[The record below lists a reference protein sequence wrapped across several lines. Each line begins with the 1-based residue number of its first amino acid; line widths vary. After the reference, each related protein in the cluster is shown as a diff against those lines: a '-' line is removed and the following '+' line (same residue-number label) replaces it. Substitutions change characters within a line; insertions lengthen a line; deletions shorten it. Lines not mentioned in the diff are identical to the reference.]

1 MTTNP
6 QRLLTE
12 KLLLENMA
20 QVLSVD
26 HFRRMKIMFNE
37 MSDYDFGQLIRELQA
52 SAPDSFTLKEFACT
66 HKEAIIGSKV
76 RPSANALSEV
86 PIEFLPEEEN
96 KKLLARIYASHPSDT
111 IRLNGEGDRKLISL
125 WEDGMKHEKDMADRA
140 WHAGASSLLGRRACN
155 DFSIGIELVGD
166 EHHRFTERQYARLA
180 STVATL
186 RRRYRLRFAVGHAD
200 IAPGRKIDPGPFFDW
215 NRVLAMPAF
224 AGLERPPPDA
234 TGVMDS
240 RNARSSTR
248 I

>member
-1 MTTNP
+1 MPLEIDAATG
-6 QRLLTE
+6 LL
-12 KLLLENMA
+12 KDVR
-20 QVLSVD
+20 QVLSPHCDARPAGVAPD
-26 HFRRMKIMFNE
+26 LIVIHGISLPPGE
-37 MSDYDFGQLIRELQA
+37 FGGPWIDALFTGGLPAGRHPYFEAIRSLRVSSHALIRR
-52 SAPDSFTLKEFACT
+52 D
-66 HKEAIIGSKV
+66 GSI
-76 RPSANALSEV
+76 SQYV
-86 PIEFLPEEEN
+86 PF
-96 KKLLARIYASHPSDT
+96 
-111 IRLNGEGDRKLISL
+111 GG
-125 WEDGMKHEKDMADRA
+125 RA
-140 WHAGASSLLGRRACN
+140 WHAGVSEFAGRTACN

-234 TGVMDS
+234 TGVMDF